1 MGITEKSGLHLAPL
15 RLATLSLATLGL
27 VACDVVQEQSGSDMA
42 TTTADWIL
50 TNGQILTVDAEF
62 SSAEAMAIQDDR
74 VLATGSNDEI
84 NALAGAA
91 TRRTDLE
98 GRTLVPGLI
107 DNHMHFV
114 RATQQWYRHV
124 RWDGVKSREQAF
136 EMIRERADELPEG
149 EWVVVIGGWNFAQF
163 RDNQDLFSVAELDN
177 IAPGRPIY
185 IQEGY
190 RRGFANSAALAAAG
204 VSAATL
210 FEGRGGLIKDE
221 TGALTGELAGGA
233 MDLVTPFLPEV
244 SADVWDASLQQTI
257 NSLHQMGLTSV
268 YDVGGNTVTP
278 GHYDSVA
285 RAAASDDLS
294 MRVFYTLNGQ
304 NSDDGSAEAIIAA
317 LSDNSP
323 DNEGLRFAQ
332 FGYGET
338 VYRPMRANPFQISTE
353 DREKFYSIALTAAEN
368 GWQLNEH
375 SFTDEKVSEMLNVF
389 GEVNETNPI
398 TDMRWTIAHNNMIS
412 PQSIQRAMDL
422 GMVFAVHSSRRTVTP
437 AAISNAGADGR
448 RQPPARTIHELGGVW
463 GLGSDA
469 TTVASPNPFH
479 TLGWVVS
486 GRSISG
492 DTTLSETV
500 SREAALTAH
509 TRTNAYMMFREDDL
523 GSLEPGKLADFVV
536 LDRDYLTVHPAVI
549 ENLRSLMT
557 VVGGEVVYSAL

>member
-1 MGITEKSGLHLAPL
+1 MGMSYKAGL
-15 RLATLSLATLGL
+15 LSLALLGL
-27 VACDVVQEQSGSDMA
+27 GACDVVQEQDSSEPAAGM
-42 TTTADWIL
+42 ADWVL
-50 TNGQILTVDAEF
+50 TNGQVLTVDAEF
-62 SSAEAMAIQDDR
+62 SSAEAIAIQDNR

-98 GRTLVPGLI
+98 GRTLIPGLI

-124 RWDGVKSREQAF
+124 RWDGVKSRAQAF
-136 EMIRERADELPEG
+136 EMIRERADELPAS

-163 RDNQDLFSVAELDN
+163 RDNQDLFSVVELDS

-221 TGALTGELAGGA
+221 TGSLTGELAGAA
-233 MDLVTPFLPEV
+233 MDLVTSFLPV
-244 SADVWDASLQQTI
+244 VGPDVWDASLQQTI
-257 NSLHQMGLTSV
+257 DSLHQMGLTSV
-268 YDVGGNTVTP
+268 YDMGGNTVTP

-285 RAAASDDLS
+285 RAAAADNLS

-304 NSDDGSAEAIIAA
+304 NSDDGSAEAIVAA
-317 LSDNSP
+317 LSNNSP

-389 GEVNETNPI
+389 ERVNETNSI
-398 TDMRWTIAHNNMIS
+398 VDRRWTIAHNNRIS

-422 GMVFAVHSSRRTVTP
+422 GMVFAVHSSRRTVMP

-448 RQPPARTIHELGGVW
+448 RQPPARTIHELGGIW

-486 GRSISG
+486 GRSVSG
-492 DTTLSETV
+492 DITLSETV